1 LARKGKREAS
11 ALPLGETVAAVVVAV
26 VGLDVNRGDDVE
38 LGGDEPRAC
47 R

>member
-1 LARKGKREAS
+1 L
-11 ALPLGETVAAVVVAV
+11 LLGETVAAVVVAM

-38 LGGDEPRAC
+38 LGLELWLGGDKLRAC